1 MDAFLSCR
9 LTVERGLRHGTVLT
23 SADIRLVH
31 LTKWMVRGV
40 CCLVMMC
47 SV

>member
-31 LTKWMVRGV
+31 LTKWMVRV
-40 CCLVMMC
+40 CCLVMC
-47 SV
+47 SA